1 MDGHSTLVGVMKRVW
16 QDVDFV
22 LSHFGQM
29 AGEARVRYRESVA
42 SGVAQG
48 RLVNTRRGGG
58 GAETAG
64 MASGIGSRRR
74 GRERWAYDE
83 CVLGGSDFIEGVWEE
98 A

>member
-48 RLVNTRRGGG
+48 RREDLEVGGWCGAWGGWDQVLVL
-58 GAETAG
+58 
-64 MASGIGSRRR
+64 RR

-83 CVLGGSDFIEGVWEE
+83 CVLGGSDFIEGVWKE